1 MHRILPMQLLNQF
14 MRSTMLLASFT
25 LNDSSNSSNAGFG
38 AEIETTLQ
46 QLPGVSDVLI
56 GDVNDTCSI
65 VYDEGKISTLVLR
78 DALKAAGYDCNL
90 ADIAAKKNSSCC
102 GSCS

>member
-1 MHRILPMQLLNQF
+1 
-14 MRSTMLLASFT
+14 MLLASFT
-25 LNDSSNSSNAGFG
+25 LKDSTNAGFG
-38 AEIETTLQ
+38 AEIEKKLQ

-65 VYDEGKISTLVLR
+65 VYDEMRISSLTLRNVLQ
-78 DALKAAGYDCNL
+78 AAGYDGNL
-90 ADIAAKKNSSCC
+90 EEIVPKKSSSCC